1 MIEYIDAP
9 MPYILGISRILYK
22 TIKQKRRDPIPS
34 DVTIFDLDKNEILS
48 VNSLEPIP
56 FLPPDLT
63 QEIESLLQ
71 NIKSESPKLKNRE
84 FWLTQTLK
92 IKNVFLKFFLTL
104 IGNFTLFYNKIQE
117 TDFTSQMEDCP
128 ASKIFDSQ
136 KYIKSHEIQMQQ
148 LYKELCRTQHFTS
161 FIEKVYKIKTQGK
174 IINDFGNELDL
185 FLEGTKLYSKKCE
198 KSFVENLK
206 KNNDLILHKYRNVF
220 FQEMIL

>member
-1 MIEYIDAP
+1 